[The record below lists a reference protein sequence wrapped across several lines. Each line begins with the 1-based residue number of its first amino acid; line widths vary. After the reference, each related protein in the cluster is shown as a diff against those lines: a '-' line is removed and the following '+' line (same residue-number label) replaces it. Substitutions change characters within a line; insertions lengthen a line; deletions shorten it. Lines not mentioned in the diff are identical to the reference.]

1 MNKFIPL
8 LLVLFFQTPM
18 ATALAQDSSIEQQE
32 LLEREVKEEVQEEF
46 KDVKED
52 VENKIKQEVDNKVK
66 QEVDNKVKQEVDD
79 KVKQEVKDKLEQ
91 EVENVLLT
99 KEIPPSTALILLT
112 AILFSSALIGITIY
126 TPSHGIEKQRCDQ
139 ENLPLTTM
147 DDRTEFVNKVL
158 PKVVEG
164 ITVYLIVAVVSILSL
179 SGTIQPQGTITILAS
194 ISGYV
199 LGRQNQNNANSGT
212 QSKPSSPVNQE
223 NNVLETSN
231 ESQKVTDKKKVDNEK
246 KSEVN
251 FSETK

>member
-1 MNKFIPL
+1 MNKFLPL

-18 ATALAQDSSIEQQE
+18 ATTLAQNNSVEQE
-32 LLEREVKEEVQEEF
+32 RLEREVKEEVQEEF
-46 KDVKED
+46 KEVKED
-52 VENKIKQEVDNKVK
+52 VKNKIEVEVGNKVK
-66 QEVDNKVKQEVDD
+66 EEVENKVK
-79 KVKQEVKDKLEQ
+79 EQ
-91 EVENVLLT
+91 IVEA
-99 KEIPPSTALILLT
+99 KRIPRSTALILLT

-126 TPSHGIEKQRCDQ
+126 TPSHGIDKQGGEQ
-139 ENLPLTTM
+139 QNMPLTTM

-212 QSKPSSPVNQE
+212 VTTPTSSVKKEEP
-223 NNVLETSN
+223 VLETSK
-231 ESQKVTDKKKVDNEK
+231 ESQTTPDTKKVENEK
-246 KSEVN
+246 KPEVN
-251 FSETK
+251 FSKVN